1 MNTFDAVNCILMQ
14 ISRAI
19 LCFRHGML
27 LCLAYTH
34 DVTRLKQLM
43 DSSGFEA
50 DFIPATMLA
59 RRIVGIMAHWREYMH
74 E

>member
-1 MNTFDAVNCILMQ
+1 MVC
-14 ISRAI
+14 
-19 LCFRHGML
+19 
-27 LCLAYTH
+27 CLAYTH

-59 RRIVGIMAHWREYMH
+59 RRIVGIMAHWREYMR
-74 E
+74 EYTVCLA